1 MSTIKLKAIIAESYS
16 IEYYGNYKKEPLY
29 SREVKIFNEESN
41 EEIKNIKV
49 VFVSYL
55 EEITLRIA
63 MNKEF
68 VFNYCNP
75 SLVNPMKQ
83 AVNFPVNIENSKDKI
98 FKENLPVFEYFN
110 LSEEKWERLISETY
124 SSFLEV
130 EFLRDIQDKLD
141 RLDIFSMKL
150 EDIIKLIS
158 ENVDKFRN
166 KQISVHLL
174 QFLNLSSE
182 QQELV
187 VHDIKVYLDI
197 LEP

>member
-68 VFNYCNP
+68 IFNYSNP
-75 SLVNPMKQ
+75 YLVNPMKQ

-110 LSEEKWERLISETY
+110 LPEEKWERLISETY

-130 EFLRDIQDKLD
+130 EFLRDIKDKLD

-150 EDIIKLIS
+150 EDIIKLVS

-174 QFLNLSSE
+174 QFLNLSVRS
-182 QQELV
+182 QN
-187 VHDIKVYLDI
+187 K
-197 LEP
+197 